1 MRAVWSLAIGI
12 AALIAVVGGVRLHG
26 EIRRSTRS
34 ERGRHAFL
42 LVAAVGFMSIL
53 ATTLGDFLMA
63 QYPVDAQYGQVI
75 QVAKPWVLE
84 VDRLGV
90 LTTFLIGAV
99 LGGAAIARPGA
110 RLDRVAGLAICV
122 IAMGGLASL
131 LNHGPLTSQRQAA
144 LVAVVFAAG
153 ITKTRRADVHAAV
166 VIFAVFLVGSSALLF
181 FVHHGQAVSQCRVD
195 KCGPMGVL
203 FNGVFLD
210 ENALGLDLIMTLP
223 FVLYG
228 RKRGYLSLAA
238 AVSFMVIIT
247 GSRTAQVAL
256 AATVIVFLLGQSS
269 KRGRG
274 SLRRWPV
281 VAGVFGGTAVGAV
294 IPFVA
299 PLHSL
304 SERPLLWQLASGA
317 RGTALAF
324 GHGWNSL
331 RIYFTATG
339 GIAGASNYSLHNQ
352 ILDVYYVAGVLGLAV
367 FVTLFGVMLRRTV
380 RTDPAAGLCLVAAA
394 WIGILERPWSF
405 TTIDWLSWSLV
416 ATVMFVRPQPI
427 DDPRPD
433 LAPIVVR
440 LELDYAAIS
449 A

>member
-1 MRAVWSLAIGI
+1 MRVVWSVAIGI
-12 AALIAVVGGVRLHG
+12 AALIAVVGGARLHG
-26 EIRRSTRS
+26 EIRRAVPA
-34 ERGRHAFL
+34 ERGRHGFM
-42 LVAAVGFMSIL
+42 LVAAVGFFSII

-75 QVAKPWVLE
+75 QVAKPWVLQ
-84 VDRLGV
+84 VDRIGV
-90 LTTFLIGAV
+90 LATFIIGAA

-110 RLDRVAGLAICV
+110 RLDRVAGLAICI

-153 ITKTRRADVHAAV
+153 ITKTRRADVHSAV
-166 VIFAVFLVGSSALLF
+166 VIFAVFLVASSALLF

-228 RKRGYLSLAA
+228 RKRGYLALAT
-238 AVSFMVIIT
+238 AVSFMAIIT

-256 AATVIVFLLGQSS
+256 AATAAVFLLGQTS
-269 KRGRG
+269 KRGREG
-274 SLRRWPV
+274 LRRWPV
-281 VAGVFGGTAVGAV
+281 VVGVLGGAAVGAV

-299 PLHSL
+299 PLNSL

-317 RGTALAF
+317 RGSVIAF

-331 RIYFTATG
+331 RIYFTTTG

-352 ILDVYYVAGVLGLAV
+352 ILDVYYVAGLLGLAV
-367 FVTLFGVMLRRTV
+367 FVVLFGVMLRRTI
-380 RTDPAAGLCLVAAA
+380 RTDQAAGLCLVATA

-416 ATVMFVRPQPI
+416 AMVMFVRPQPV
-427 DDPRPD
+427 DDPQPD
-433 LAPIVVR
+433 LAPIAVR
-440 LELDYAAIS
+440 VAQDFAATS